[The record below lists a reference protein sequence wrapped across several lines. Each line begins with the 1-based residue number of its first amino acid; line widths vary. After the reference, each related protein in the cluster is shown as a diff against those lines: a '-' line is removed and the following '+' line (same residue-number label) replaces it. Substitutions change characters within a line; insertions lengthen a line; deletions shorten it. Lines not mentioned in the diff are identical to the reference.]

1 MSDDKLTADRLARQ
15 KRREER
21 MRLLA
26 SGPPSPCISV
36 CQMDPMTGYCIGCTR
51 TIDEIRDWI
60 ISNPDERHAIL
71 AKIAERRARATA
83 G

>member
-1 MSDDKLTADRLARQ
+1 MSEDKLAADRLARQ

-26 SGPPSPCISV
+26 SGPASPCISV

-71 AKIAERRARATA
+71 AKIAERRAKAA